1 MNMSFDDMQKAW
13 NTSGNNLGNEELH
26 RLAEQFTRQVVRRR
40 RFQGIWL
47 AQTFLSLTA
56 VSGFA
61 IWSVAK
67 GQTGLRDEWALL
79 PLLVAPWFFAVHF
92 LRRYLQLN
100 TSKKAGELGVVD
112 SLRAALESNRSE
124 IKHLRLVVLLFVIM
138 VPILAV
144 SIQQLH
150 EVGKIS
156 MRELNSVRIF
166 FGSSILV
173 SLSGIAAWYF
183 GRLEPQKRKLIRI
196 LGEVTEKME

>member
-1 MNMSFDDMQKAW
+1 
-13 NTSGNNLGNEELH
+13 
-26 RLAEQFTRQVVRRR
+26 
-40 RFQGIWL
+40 
-47 AQTFLSLTA
+47 
-56 VSGFA
+56 
-61 IWSVAK
+61 
-67 GQTGLRDEWALL
+67 
-79 PLLVAPWFFAVHF
+79 
-92 LRRYLQLN
+92 LQLS
-100 TSKKAGELGVVD
+100 TGKKAGELGVVD
-112 SLRAALESNRSE
+112 SLRAALDSNRSE

-138 VPILAV
+138 VSILAV

-166 FGSSILV
+166 FGSAILV